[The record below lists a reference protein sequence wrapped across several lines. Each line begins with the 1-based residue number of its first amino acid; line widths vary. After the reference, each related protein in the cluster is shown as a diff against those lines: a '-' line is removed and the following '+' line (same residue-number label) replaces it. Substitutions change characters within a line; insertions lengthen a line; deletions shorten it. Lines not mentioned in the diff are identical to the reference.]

1 MTAGVLIGMDEQ
13 VAAWAFKAYNRA
25 PMHVDKAIG
34 VVENNQLIG
43 AALFTSYNTVNV
55 EFSYYGKR
63 TLTAGIIRCLAKI
76 ALFELRIVRCTIIV
90 PKRPSFLLRK
100 LPKFGFRFEGVQRRN
115 YGAEDTAKNTGCRFV
130 IFRED
135 IEKLARVS
143 RKKAA

>member
-55 EFSYYGKR
+55 ECSYYGKR

-115 YGAEDTAKNTGCRFV
+115 YGAEDIAKNTGCRFV